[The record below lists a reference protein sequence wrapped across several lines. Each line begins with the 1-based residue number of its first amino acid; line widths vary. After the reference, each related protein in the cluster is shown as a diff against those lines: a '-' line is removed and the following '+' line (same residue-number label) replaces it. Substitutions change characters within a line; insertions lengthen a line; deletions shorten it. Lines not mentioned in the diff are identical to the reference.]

1 MSTLLAKL
9 RRHYSLADTTLQ
21 RTDVATIAATY
32 FTLAIGVS
40 VIHIDAGTQPAL
52 VLVAA
57 VLVNAATAT
66 LAFAAVAAGG
76 GSLLASISSG
86 WLVSTRFGVLAAT
99 VAPMLWRGRARRAAA
114 AFCAFDPNV
123 ALALA
128 QPRGRA
134 ARRAY
139 AVVSFWL
146 VAPWWIGSALG
157 VVVGEWVG
165 DPSAL
170 GLDAM
175 FPAVFIAVIWPQ
187 FRHAHH
193 RVIGLAAA
201 VVGLGLIEVLPGG
214 APVLLGG
221 LTALWALRSA
231 KPEANAG
238 EPEDSAPEANEGEPG
253 EGAPRSC

>member
-1 MSTLLAKL
+1 MSTLLAKV

-21 RTDVATIAATY
+21 RSDVATIAATY

-76 GSLLASISSG
+76 GTLLASISSG

-99 VAPMLWRGRARRAAA
+99 VAPMLWRGRTKRTVA

-128 QPRGRA
+128 QPDRRA

-157 VVVGEWVG
+157 VVVGEWIG
-165 DPSAL
+165 DPNAL

-187 FRHAHH
+187 FKMRHH
-193 RVIGLAAA
+193 RLIGVAAA
-201 VVGLGLIEVLPGG
+201 AVGLGLIEVLPGG
-214 APVLLGG
+214 APVLLAT
-221 LTALWALRSA
+221 LTALWALRS
-231 KPEANAG
+231 
-238 EPEDSAPEANEGEPG
+238 EPRA
-253 EGAPRSC
+253 C